1 VRKTVGA
8 ILLSATCLVAVSSA
22 WASGDANLQ
31 FRNAART
38 LEKIQDATAS
48 GDFAAV
54 ELQSKLIIQMGTDL
68 TNAKESDLQDVR
80 NLRAVA
86 VYLFSGGNPNVAE
99 RRLIPLKIDPE
110 NKMLLDGAL
119 AYARGDK
126 EGATKF
132 LGTVDLASLPPTLAG
147 RVALVKAILTSA
159 DDIKAALSLLGTARA
174 LMPGTLVEEGALRRC
189 ISFAGKLPD
198 IEHLEHCASS
208 YIRRFP
214 QSLYWKDFEESFT
227 LSLIEMDYLKAGG
240 TMPRLNIILKDLF
253 PIDTREILLKISKA
267 AVSHGR
273 HALAIASAQSAR
285 ELSNAGS
292 AEMARSNLYE
302 GAILIVGESYELGK
316 AKLEK
321 IDASLL
327 DPSDRSLLEKALELS
342 RQISRRPEIA
352 EEEAIKPPTF
362 AEPEKDQAPA
372 YATLLARAKT
382 ALADPDPAK

>member
-1 VRKTVGA
+1 MRKTLGA
-8 ILLSATCLVAVSSA
+8 ILLSATSVLAASSEG
-22 WASGDANLQ
+22 ASGAANLQ

-48 GDFAAV
+48 GDIAAV
-54 ELQSKLIIQMGTDL
+54 DLQSKLIVQMGTDL

-110 NKMLLDGAL
+110 SKVLLDGAL

-126 EGATKF
+126 AGASKF
-132 LGTVDLASLPPTLAG
+132 LGTIDLASLPPTLAG

-159 DDIKAALSLLGTARA
+159 DDIKASLSLLGMARA

-198 IEHLEHCASS
+198 IEQLEHCASS

-214 QSLYWKDFEESFT
+214 KSLYWKDFEESFT

-240 TMPRLNIILKDLF
+240 TVPRLNLILKDLS
-253 PIDTREILLKISKA
+253 PADYRNILLMISKA
-267 AVSHGR
+267 AVGHGR
-273 HALAIASAQSAR
+273 HALAISSAQSAG
-285 ELSNAGS
+285 ELSRAGS

-302 GAILIVGESYELGK
+302 GAILIAGEGYEAGE

-321 IDASLL
+321 INPSLL
-327 DPSDRSLLEKALELS
+327 DPADRALLEKALELA
-342 RQISRRPEIA
+342 RQIARRPDTM
-352 EEEAIKPPTF
+352 EEEPIKPPISAGHET
-362 AEPEKDQAPA
+362 DQPPA
-372 YATLLARAKT
+372 YASLLARAKT
-382 ALADPDPAK
+382 ALADPDPTK

>member
-1 VRKTVGA
+1 VRKTLGA
-8 ILLSATCLVAVSSA
+8 ILLSAICLLAASSA
-22 WASGDANLQ
+22 GASGAANLQ
-31 FRNAART
+31 FRNSART
-38 LEKIQDATAS
+38 LEKIQDATAF
-48 GDFAAV
+48 GDIAAV
-54 ELQSKLIIQMGTDL
+54 DLQSKLIIQMGTDL

-110 NKMLLDGAL
+110 SKVLLDGAL

-126 EGATKF
+126 AGASKF
-132 LGTVDLASLPPTLAG
+132 LGTLDLASLPPTLAG

-174 LMPGTLVEEGALRRC
+174 FMPGTLVEEGALRRC

-198 IEHLEHCASS
+198 IEQLEHCASS

-214 QSLYWKDFEESFT
+214 KSLYWKDFEESFT

-240 TMPRLNIILKDLF
+240 TVQSLNLILKDLS
-253 PIDTREILLKISKA
+253 PSDYRNILLMISKA
-267 AVSHGR
+267 AVGHGR
-273 HALAIASAQSAR
+273 HALAMSSAQSAG
-285 ELSNAGS
+285 ELSRAGS

-302 GAILIVGESYELGK
+302 GAILIAGEGYDAGR

-321 IDASLL
+321 TNPSLL
-327 DPSDRSLLEKALELS
+327 DPGDRALLEKALELA
-342 RQISRRPEIA
+342 RQIARKPDTMD
-352 EEEAIKPPTF
+352 EESIKPPISAGLQTDQPPAF
-362 AEPEKDQAPA
+362 AN
-372 YATLLARAKT
+372 LLARAKM
-382 ALADPDPAK
+382 ALADPDPTK

>member
-1 VRKTVGA
+1 MAASSVGA
-8 ILLSATCLVAVSSA
+8 
-22 WASGDANLQ
+22 GGEANLQ

-38 LEKIQDATAS
+38 LEKIQDATAT
-48 GDFAAV
+48 GDNAAV

-68 TNAKESDLQDVR
+68 TNAKQSDLQDER

-110 NKMLLDGAL
+110 NKALLDGAL

-126 EGATKF
+126 AGAMKF
-132 LGTVDLASLPPTLAG
+132 LETVDLAGLPPTLAG

-198 IEHLEHCASS
+198 TEQLEHCSSS

-214 QSLYWKDFEESFT
+214 DSIYWREFEESFT

-240 TMPRLNIILKDLF
+240 TMPRLNIILKDL
-253 PIDTREILLKISKA
+253 PPADTREILLEISKA
-267 AVSHGR
+267 AVNHGR
-273 HALAIASAQSAR
+273 HALAIASAQSAG
-285 ELSNAGS
+285 ELSRAGS

-302 GAILIVGESYELGK
+302 GAILIAGEGYEAGK
-316 AKLEK
+316 TKLEK
-321 IDASLL
+321 IDSSLL
-327 DPSDRSLLEKALELS
+327 DPSDRSLLKKVLELS
-342 RQISRRPEIA
+342 RQIGKRPDIA
-352 EEEAIKPPTF
+352 EEEAIKPPTS
-362 AEPEKDQAPA
+362 AKPEKDQPPA
-372 YATLLARAKT
+372 YVTLLARAKT
-382 ALADPDPAK
+382 ALAHPDPAK

>member
-8 ILLSATCLVAVSSA
+8 ILLSAACLVAASSA
-22 WASGDANLQ
+22 GASGAANLQ

-48 GDFAAV
+48 GDNAAV
-54 ELQSKLIIQMGTDL
+54 ELQSKLIVQMGTDL
-68 TNAKESDLQDVR
+68 TNAKQSDLQDVR

-110 NKMLLDGAL
+110 NKVLLDGAL

-126 EGATKF
+126 AGATKF
-132 LGTVDLASLPPTLAG
+132 LGNVDLASLPPTLAG

-159 DDIKAALSLLGTARA
+159 EDLKAALLLLGTARA

-198 IEHLEHCASS
+198 IEQLEHCTSA

-214 QSLYWKDFEESFT
+214 NSIYWKDFEESFT

-240 TMPRLNIILKDLF
+240 TLPRLNIILKDL
-253 PIDTREILLKISKA
+253 PPASYGNMLLTISKA
-267 AVSHGR
+267 AVGHGR
-273 HALAIASAQSAR
+273 HALAISSAQSAR
-285 ELSNAGS
+285 ELSGAGS

-302 GAILIVGESYELGK
+302 GAILIAGEGYEAGK
-316 AKLEK
+316 AELEK
-321 IDASLL
+321 IDKALL
-327 DPSDRSLLEKALELS
+327 APSDRSLLEKALALS
-342 RQISRRPEIA
+342 RQIGQRPDIA
-352 EEEAIKPPTF
+352 EEEASKPQTPG
-362 AEPEKDQAPA
+362 ALEKDQPPA
-372 YATLLARAKT
+372 YVSLLARAKT

>member
-1 VRKTVGA
+1 MRKTLGA
-8 ILLSATCLVAVSSA
+8 ILLSATFLAAASNEC
-22 WASGDANLQ
+22 ASGSANMQ

-48 GDFAAV
+48 GDIAAV
-54 ELQSKLIIQMGTDL
+54 DLQSKLIVQMGTDL

-110 NKMLLDGAL
+110 SKVLLDGAL

-126 EGATKF
+126 AGASKF
-132 LGTVDLASLPPTLAG
+132 LGTIDLASLPPTLGG

-174 LMPGTLVEEGALRRC
+174 FMPGTLVEEGALRRC

-198 IEHLEHCASS
+198 IEQLEHCASS

-214 QSLYWKDFEESFT
+214 KSLYWNDFEESLT

-240 TMPRLNIILKDLF
+240 TMPRLNLILKNLPPAD
-253 PIDTREILLKISKA
+253 DRKILLMIGKA
-267 AVSHGR
+267 AVGHGR
-273 HALAIASAQSAR
+273 HALAISSAQSAR
-285 ELSNAGS
+285 ELSGAGS

-302 GAILIVGESYELGK
+302 GAIMIAGEDHETGK
-316 AKLEK
+316 TMLEK
-321 IDASLL
+321 TDKSLL
-327 DPSDRSLLEKALELS
+327 DPSDRLLLEKALELS
-342 RQISRRPEIA
+342 RQIARKPETR
-352 EEEAIKPPTF
+352 EEESIKPQV
-362 AEPEKDQAPA
+362 AAGLEKDQPPA
-372 YATLLARAKT
+372 YVSLLARAKT
-382 ALADPDPAK
+382 ALADPDPTK

>member
-8 ILLSATCLVAVSSA
+8 ILLSATFLLAANGA
-22 WASGDANLQ
+22 WASGAANLQ

-48 GDFAAV
+48 GDTAAV

-68 TNAKESDLQDVR
+68 THAKESDLQDER

-99 RRLIPLKIDPE
+99 RRLIPLKIEPE
-110 NKMLLDGAL
+110 NKALLDGAL

-126 EGATKF
+126 AGATKF
-132 LGTVDLASLPPTLAG
+132 LGNVDLASLPPTLAG

-214 QSLYWKDFEESFT
+214 KSLYWKDFEESFT

-240 TMPRLNIILKDLF
+240 TMPRLTIILKDLS
-253 PIDTREILLKISKA
+253 PADYRKLLLMISKTA
-267 AVSHGR
+267 AGHGR
-273 HALAIASAQSAR
+273 HSLAISSAQSAR
-285 ELSNAGS
+285 ELSLAGS
-292 AEMARSNLYE
+292 AEMTRSNLYE
-302 GAILIVGESYELGK
+302 GAIMIVGEGYESGK
-316 AKLEK
+316 VKLEK
-321 IDASLL
+321 INPSLL
-327 DPSDRSLLEKALELS
+327 DPSDRLLLEKALELS
-342 RQISRRPEIA
+342 RQIARRPDTT
-352 EEEAIKPPTF
+352 EEEAIKPPMSTGL
-362 AEPEKDQAPA
+362 EKDQPPA
-372 YATLLARAKT
+372 YANLLARAKT
-382 ALADPDPAK
+382 ALADPDPTK

>member
-1 VRKTVGA
+1 M
-8 ILLSATCLVAVSSA
+8 
-22 WASGDANLQ
+22 Q

-38 LEKIQDATAS
+38 LEKIQDATATGEIS
-48 GDFAAV
+48 AV
-54 ELQSKLIIQMGTDL
+54 ELQSKLIVQMGTDL
-68 TNAKESDLQDVR
+68 TNAKESDLQDAR

-99 RRLIPLKIDPE
+99 RRLIPLRIDPE
-110 NKMLLDGAL
+110 NKVLLDGAL

-126 EGATKF
+126 ASAVKF
-132 LGTVDLASLPPTLAG
+132 LEKVDLSSLPPTLAG

-159 DDIKAALSLLGTARA
+159 EDIRAALALLGTARA

-198 IEHLEHCASS
+198 IGQLEHCASS

-214 QSLYWKDFEESFT
+214 KSLYSKDFEESFT

-240 TMPRLNIILKDLF
+240 TMPRLNLILKDL
-253 PIDTREILLKISKA
+253 PPADYRNMLLMISKA
-267 AVSHGR
+267 AVGHGR
-273 HALAIASAQSAR
+273 HSLAISSAQSAG
-285 ELSNAGS
+285 ELSRAGS

-302 GAILIVGESYELGK
+302 GAILIAGEGYEAGR

-327 DPSDRSLLEKALELS
+327 DPGDRALLEKALELA
-342 RQISRRPEIA
+342 RQISRKPDA
-352 EEEAIKPPTF
+352 AGEESSKPPLP
-362 AEPEKDQAPA
+362 AGPEKDQSPA
-372 YATLLARAKT
+372 YTNILARAKI

>member
-1 VRKTVGA
+1 MKNTVGA
-8 ILLSATCLVAVSSA
+8 ILLSATCLLAASSA
-22 WASGDANLQ
+22 GANSEANLQ
-31 FRNAART
+31 FRNSGRT

-48 GDFAAV
+48 GDNAAA

-110 NKMLLDGAL
+110 SKVLLDGAL

-126 EGATKF
+126 SGATKF
-132 LGTVDLASLPPTLAG
+132 LGNVDLASLPPTLAG

-159 DDIKAALSLLGTARA
+159 DDIKIALSLLGTARA

-214 QSLYWKDFEESFT
+214 KSLYWKDFEESFT

-240 TMPRLNIILKDLF
+240 TMPRLNVILKDL
-253 PIDTREILLKISKA
+253 PPADTSDILLEISKA
-267 AVSHGR
+267 AVNHGR
-273 HALAIASAQSAR
+273 HALAIASGQSAG
-285 ELSNAGS
+285 ELSHAGS

-302 GAILIVGESYELGK
+302 GAILIAGEGYESGK
-316 AKLEK
+316 TKLEK
-321 IDASLL
+321 IDPSLL
-327 DPSDRSLLEKALELS
+327 DPGDRLLLEKALELS
-342 RQISRRPEIA
+342 RQIGQRPDTT
-352 EEEAIKPPTF
+352 EEEAIKPPVSTGLEKGQSPVF
-362 AEPEKDQAPA
+362 AG
-372 YATLLARAKT
+372 LLSRAKT
-382 ALADPDPAK
+382 ALADPEPIK

>member
-1 VRKTVGA
+1 MRKTLAV
-8 ILLSATCLVAVSSA
+8 ILLSATCLAAAGSV
-22 WASGDANLQ
+22 WASGEANLQ

-48 GDFAAV
+48 GDYAAA
-54 ELQSKLIIQMGTDL
+54 ELQSKLIVQMGTDL
-68 TNAKESDLQDVR
+68 TNARESDLLDVR
-80 NLRAVA
+80 NLRAIA

-110 NKMLLDGAL
+110 NKVLLDGAL

-126 EGATKF
+126 AGAIKF
-132 LGTVDLASLPPTLAG
+132 LENVDLATLPPTLAG
-147 RVALVKAILTSA
+147 RVALVKSILTSA

-198 IEHLEHCASS
+198 IEQLEHCASS

-214 QSLYWKDFEESFT
+214 NSLYWKDFEESFT

-240 TMPRLNIILKDLF
+240 TMSRLKSILQDL
-253 PIDTREILLKISKA
+253 PPADDRQMLLMISKA
-267 AVSHGR
+267 AVGHGR
-273 HALAIASAQSAR
+273 HSLAIFTAQGAGA
-285 ELSNAGS
+285 LSRSGS
-292 AEMARSNLYE
+292 AEMARSDLYE
-302 GAILIVGESYELGK
+302 GAILIAGEGYESGK

-321 IDASLL
+321 INASLL
-327 DPSDRSLLEKALELS
+327 DASDRLLLEKALELS
-342 RQISRRPEIA
+342 RQIVRRPETRT
-352 EEEAIKPPTF
+352 EEPIKPQAT
-362 AEPEKDQAPA
+362 AGLGKDQPPA
-372 YATLLARAKT
+372 YASLLARAKT